1 MVVKIELLKTEYCV
15 FCPQASVIVHKVAK
29 EFGNKVEVKE
39 VYLDKDDTAR
49 NRAIELGIFSVP
61 TILINGLP
69 TLTGVPRES
78 LLKDLIKQAIEKGL

>member
-1 MVVKIELLKTEYCV
+1 MKIELLKTEYCV

>member
-1 MVVKIELLKTEYCV
+1 VVVKIELLKTEYCV